1 MFVCVCACVCVCL
14 CVCVF
19 RRTSCHVCRRYTGV
33 VDVLMKVSRDEG
45 VAALYRGMGPHLLR
59 FIPYGAITY
68 AMMEL
73 TVGPGNF

>member
-1 MFVCVCACVCVCL
+1 
-14 CVCVF
+14 
-19 RRTSCHVCRRYTGV
+19 
-33 VDVLMKVSRDEG
+33 MKVSRDEG